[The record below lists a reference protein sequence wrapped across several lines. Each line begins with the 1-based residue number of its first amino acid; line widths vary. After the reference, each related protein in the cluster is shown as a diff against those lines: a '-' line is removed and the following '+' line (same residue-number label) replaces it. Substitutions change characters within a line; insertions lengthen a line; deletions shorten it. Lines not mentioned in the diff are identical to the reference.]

1 MPIYHSVTELIGR
14 TPLLE
19 LCNYERN
26 HDLKA
31 VLLAK
36 LECMNP
42 AGSAKDRVAANMIA
56 RAETE
61 GRLAPGGTIIEP
73 TSGNTGIGLAAA
85 AAAKGYRVILT
96 SDRRLRRGD
105 YPDAGSG
112 GHGGCCGQGGRTASV
127 HSRQHH
133 RRTV

>member
-1 MPIYHSVTELIGR
+1 
-14 TPLLE
+14 
-19 LCNYERN
+19 
-26 HDLKA
+26 
-31 VLLAK
+31 
-36 LECMNP
+36 
-42 AGSAKDRVAANMIA
+42 MIA

-73 TSGNTGIGLAAA
+73 TSGNTGIGPGCRGCG
-85 AAAKGYRVILT
+85 KGYRVILT
-96 SDRRLRRGD
+96 MPDTMSVERRALIAAYGAED